1 VAKHLGEKAA
11 IEHLRETLPG
21 IMASADAAE
30 GIQSFIERR
39 EGNFT
44 GK

>member
-1 VAKHLGEKAA
+1 
-11 IEHLRETLPG
+11 LPG
-21 IMASADAAE
+21 ILASADAAE
-30 GIQSFIERR
+30 GIQSFVERR

>member
-1 VAKHLGEKAA
+1 LNSK
-11 IEHLRETLPG
+11 
-21 IMASADAAE
+21 DAAE

-44 GK
+44 GS